1 MIITMAVPTA
11 AMVAKHDMNMHEE
24 IWKQNNLNLLKKGP
38 KKQLS
43 TYRVTCHKYDFT
55 HFD

>member
-11 AMVAKHDMNMHEE
+11 AMAAKHDMNMHEE

-38 KKQLS
+38 KNSWALIGLPATS
-43 TYRVTCHKYDFT
+43 TISHTL
-55 HFD
+55 